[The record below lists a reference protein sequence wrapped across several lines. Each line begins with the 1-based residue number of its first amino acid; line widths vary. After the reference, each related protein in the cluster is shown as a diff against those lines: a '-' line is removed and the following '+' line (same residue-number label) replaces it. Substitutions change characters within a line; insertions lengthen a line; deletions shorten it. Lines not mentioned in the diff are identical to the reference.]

1 MEFISNFINNFI
13 NVVSGIL
20 YQPWC
25 VPLILLAGGITLTI
39 RSKFIQVRLF
49 TECFKV
55 ITEKPTTEGGISSF
69 GALMVSTASRVGTG
83 NIIGVATAICA
94 GGAGAVFWMW
104 ITAIIGGA
112 SAFVEST
119 LAQIYKKRNADGT
132 SYGGPAFYMKDALKK
147 RWLGVL
153 FSFLI
158 ILTYAVG
165 YNMLAAYNLQDT
177 FSVFDFYVKNT
188 TPVIIGGILAVLFGI
203 IVIGGAKRLTK
214 STEIMVPFMGIIYVI
229 VSLVVLVLNAD
240 RLGEMF
246 AMIFKNA
253 FDFKAIFGGF
263 AGSCIM
269 NGIKRGL
276 YSNEAGMGS
285 APNAAATADVS
296 HPAKQ
301 GLVQMLSVFIDTLL
315 ICTATAF
322 MCLSS
327 GVSFNTEMS
336 GAAYVQTSMAENLGA
351 FGPIFLSAAMSLFA
365 FTTLIGNYS
374 YCEGCLRF
382 ILNRDISKGGLLT
395 FRIFATILVFV
406 GAMASAGTVWNL
418 ADMTQGLMV
427 IVNVPVILI
436 LAKPAM
442 LCLEDYCRQ
451 KKKGKNP
458 VFIAKDAG
466 IDAELDFWKTK
477 EAK

>member
-177 FSVFDFYVKNT
+177 FSVFDFYVKDT
-188 TPVIIGGILAVLFGI
+188 TPVIIGAILAVLFGI

-336 GAAYVQTSMAENLGA
+336 GAAYVQTSMAESLGA

-451 KKKGKNP
+451 KKEGKNP

>member
-1 MEFISNFINNFI
+1 
-13 NVVSGIL
+13 
-20 YQPWC
+20 
-25 VPLILLAGGITLTI
+25 
-39 RSKFIQVRLF
+39 
-49 TECFKV
+49 
-55 ITEKPTTEGGISSF
+55 
-69 GALMVSTASRVGTG
+69 MVSTASRVGTG

-119 LAQIYKKRNADGT
+119 LAQIYKKRNDDGT
-132 SYGGPAFYMKDALKK
+132 SYGGPAFYMRDALKK

-177 FSVFDFYVKNT
+177 FSVFGFYVKDT
-188 TPVIIGGILAVLFGI
+188 TPVIIGAILAVLFGI

-246 AMIFKNA
+246 AMIFKSA

-451 KKKGKNP
+451 KKEGKNP

-466 IDAELDFWKTK
+466 IDAELDFWKISNHLLQGEK
-477 EAK
+477 MRDII